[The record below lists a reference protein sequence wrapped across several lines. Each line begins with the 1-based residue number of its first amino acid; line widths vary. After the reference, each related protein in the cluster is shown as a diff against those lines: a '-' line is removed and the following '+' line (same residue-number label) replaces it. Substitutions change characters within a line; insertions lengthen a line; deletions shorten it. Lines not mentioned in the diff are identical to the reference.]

1 MPRGKALL
9 YWLYWFAL
17 VALGV
22 IIWNVFS
29 ALFHK

>member
-1 MPRGKALL
+1 MARGKALL
-9 YWLYWFAL
+9 HWLHWLAL

-29 ALFHK
+29 ALFHQ